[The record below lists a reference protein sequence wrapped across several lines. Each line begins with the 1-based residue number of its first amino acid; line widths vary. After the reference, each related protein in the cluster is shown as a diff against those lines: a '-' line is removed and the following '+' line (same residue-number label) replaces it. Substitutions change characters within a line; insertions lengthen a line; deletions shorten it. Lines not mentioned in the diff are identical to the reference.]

1 MNQSDVYAVTGAA
14 PINRSVS
21 GLPPVLRGFEHVTR
35 YWDRHAGHYAAKILP
50 GEYYVTQHGELIVTV
65 LGSCVSACVRCKA
78 TGFGGMNHF
87 MLPENRGDWPEL
99 YSGPGVNAATRYGNY
114 AMEHMINDLL
124 KLGVKRGNL
133 EIKIVG
139 GSRILK
145 NMTDI
150 GRRNIEFVR
159 EYIHTEQ
166 LCLVAEDVGDI
177 HPRKVYYDPE
187 SGRVRVKKLRTVRN
201 DTIFEREARYSHELQ
216 VRPIAGEVELFSP

>member
-1 MNQSDVYAVTGAA
+1 MISCDTIKIQAS
-14 PINRSVS
+14 PIQDP
-21 GLPPVLRGFEHVTR
+21 PPVLRGFEHVTR
-35 YWDRHAGHYAAKILP
+35 YWDPYTGQFAAKILP

-65 LGSCVSACVRCKA
+65 LGSCVSACIRCKA

-87 MLPENRGDWPEL
+87 MLPENRNDHQDL
-99 YSGPGVNAATRYGNY
+99 HSGPGVNAAARYGNF

-159 EYIHTEQ
+159 EYIRTEQ
-166 LCLVAEDVGDI
+166 LRLAGEDVGDI
-177 HPRKVYYDPE
+177 YPRKVYYDPE
-187 SGRVRVKKLRTVRN
+187 NGRVRVKKLRALRN
-201 DTIFEREARYSHELQ
+201 DTIFEREARYGHELQ
-216 VRPIAGEVELFSP
+216 VRPIAGDVELFSS